1 MASSG
6 IPSYLRSTSSSSSK
20 VKKDPKAEKKKTV
33 DFPVRRAGAKK
44 EEFRVRPPPA
54 PLSIAIPST
63 PTQVASALASQKV
76 TKRAVPSPK
85 KPLKRASTTIV
96 DERKAMRSPPTTMA
110 NVPSYMRQTV
120 SRGYKEG
127 TLQHPAEPS
136 SVSPP
141 KKVPTPRQAHKV
153 PTSFKPTTTTNA
165 VVKRTPRAAETP
177 RDPMLRAPPTKE
189 PDAVVDNN
197 PECKTPPP
205 PGDEPDAHHRA
216 LVAPHVVPVASP
228 RTLPHHSHDSMS
240 VDEALD
246 LAVAMRTIASLQD
259 AAAMTADEL
268 ARLEAE
274 RHDALMDRDV
284 LQTNLDKMS
293 AALTTAKQKC
303 EAHAD
308 AALTF
313 QRQRDGLETELLE
326 HKMALTEIK
335 KQVVASTE
343 AKHASMASAE
353 QRVVDLT
360 AHVATLELEKQGR
373 DKELE
378 HLNRICGALQL
389 QVNAFEAA
397 QAEWSHKT
405 SRMAEMTE
413 TLATLQLRAEVS
425 EDVQRQMASA
435 ASDRAALVAEYDA
448 KLAHEHDKITRL
460 EAQIIEHATLV
471 QAMPAMPA
479 DDATVR
485 ELRQQLEHAVHALE
499 DHDVMREATLQH
511 TCLTH
516 EMEIARLHGEIESY
530 VEQLRDIEAMLTRV
544 QDEKEDLSRD
554 TATTDARVASL
565 QSQLDEIIVEK
576 DHVAGLHAQLTA
588 SIAQRD
594 ERIRALEADANR
606 MQRDVDAADADWT
619 ARLEATTTDA
629 DRRNEAIEAAYEVQV
644 RELTDELATAVSTA
658 EHAVATRKQAESDVV
673 ALRTE
678 LAEKAASLQ
687 SLSSGHGSREADWLA
702 ELEERD
708 VANAALTRRIEELEA
723 AIAGA
728 NAARDELE
736 KQAATHAAI
745 TESYVAQVAEIEAAK
760 CALQDD
766 YETLQARTQSLDASF
781 ATAEAE
787 AKRHISQIDAL
798 TSELRQNAL
807 AHEAEVADLEA
818 SVAALHAQL
827 QGHAETAHVLQAKH
841 SSYEADAASHAAVV
855 ESFTVQIEALQTQ
868 LAARDATEA
877 ELLAAHQETKDALDE
892 ARYQVDELEARAHDA
907 ETEVDSA
914 HVARI
919 DALEA
924 TIRELETRL
933 EANAPEK
940 IAEARAAVD
949 AMRREQNEATAAHD
963 AQLHVLQESQREL
976 KALEAAKT
984 RQLTTLEASHE
995 QLGAELQ
1002 AAKKTITALQAQLS
1016 TTTQPTA
1023 VAVAAVPRPVIGKG
1037 VVVVHFGSLELH
1049 AGLLHADTASYVPT
1063 LKLPTLVAVP
1073 QGGAAELHR
1082 VLQGSSYIGTGSVRI
1097 GYENGYFL
1105 GRDAVT
1111 FLYEHPDPAL
1121 RCILK
1126 QERVFQN
1133 GHVTSTEYL
1142 EGLLHQ
1148 VFTGLG
1154 IDDAISSYNVI
1165 VTHKPQLAKA
1175 SREALADVLFEKC
1188 AVKGALLATD
1198 ALMSLRARGKSTGLV
1213 LDVGADATYI
1223 VPIYEDMILDHAV
1236 VTMPMG
1242 GEALVAFMVSMLL
1255 SQESDEY
1262 HKIPLRLQ
1270 QKIARAILETKGMVA
1285 KDFDA
1290 MAEKHG
1296 RFERAHVQVLP
1307 TESQPVWQKAVPHK
1321 TTAAHPLH
1329 EVYAY
1334 RLPSGSTLEMHCDV
1348 ERFIAPELLWQP
1360 KLNPDNAC
1368 EMALHDA
1375 LARAFAESDS
1385 QLHHELLANVVCTGG
1400 ACQLPGFKARVH
1412 QEIQKLCPFESLIVV
1427 DVVGKDECATFA
1439 GTCMYASSL
1448 KDRSWITSDEF
1459 DVDGAAVLH
1468 AKCF

>member
-85 KPLKRASTTIV
+85 KPLKRASSTIA
-96 DERKAMRSPPTTMA
+96 DERKMRSPPTTMA

-127 TLQHPAEPS
+127 TLLHPAEPS

-141 KKVPTPRQAHKV
+141 KKAPTPRQAPKI
-153 PTSFKPTTTTNA
+153 PTAFKLATTTTT
-165 VVKRTPRAAETP
+165 VVKRTPRAAETS

-189 PDAVVDNN
+189 PDVLIDPVGNNN

-205 PGDEPDAHHRA
+205 PVDEHDAFHRT
-216 LVAPHVVPVASP
+216 LVVPRAAPAASP
-228 RTLPHHSHDSMS
+228 DHLHDPMS

-259 AAAMTADEL
+259 AAAATAEDL

-284 LQTNLDKMS
+284 LQTNMDKI
-293 AALTTAKQKC
+293 
-303 EAHAD
+303 
-308 AALTF
+308 
-313 QRQRDGLETELLE
+313 LETELLE

-343 AKHASMASAE
+343 AKHESMAATE

-360 AHVATLELEKQGR
+360 AHVATLELEKRGR
-373 DKELE
+373 DKDLE

-405 SRMAEMTE
+405 SRMAEMEE

-425 EDVQRQMASA
+425 EDVQRQMAAA

-448 KLAHEHDKITRL
+448 KLAHEHEKIARL
-460 EAQIIEHATLV
+460 EAQIIEHAALV

-485 ELRQQLEHAVHALE
+485 QLRQQLEHAVHALE
-499 DHDVMREATLQH
+499 DRDVATH
-511 TCLTH
+511 SCLTH
-516 EMEIARLHGEIESY
+516 DMEIARLHGEIESY

-544 QDEKEDLSRD
+544 RDEKAELSRD
-554 TATTDARVASL
+554 TATTDARVALL
-565 QSQLDEIIVEK
+565 QSQLDEIQVEK
-576 DHVAGLHAQLTA
+576 DHGARLHAQLTA
-588 SIAQRD
+588 TIAQRD
-594 ERIRALEADANR
+594 ERIRALESDATRLQRDADAE
-606 MQRDVDAADADWT
+606 WT
-619 ARLEATTTDA
+619 ARLEATTKDA
-629 DRRNEAIEAAYEVQV
+629 DRRNEAVEAAYEVQV
-644 RELTDELATAVSTA
+644 RELTDELAVAVSTA
-658 EHAVATRKQAESDVV
+658 EHAVAARKQAESDLI
-673 ALRTE
+673 ALQTE
-678 LAEKAASLQ
+678 LVEKAASLQ
-687 SLSSGHGSREADWLA
+687 SLSSDHGSQEADWLA

-708 VANAALTRRIEELEA
+708 AANAALTRRIEELEA
-723 AIAGA
+723 AIAA
-728 NAARDELE
+728 TNTARDELA
-736 KQAATHAAI
+736 KQAATHAAV
-745 TESYVAQVAEIEAAK
+745 TESYVAQIAEIEAQK
-760 CALQDD
+760 RALQVD
-766 YETLQARTQSLDASF
+766 YETEQARTQSLDASC
-781 ATAEAE
+781 AAAEAE
-787 AKRHISQIDAL
+787 ATRHLSQIDVL
-798 TSELRQNAL
+798 TSDIRQNAL
-807 AHEAEVADLEA
+807 AHEAEVADLKA
-818 SVAALHAQL
+818 SMAALQAQL
-827 QGHAETAHVLQAKH
+827 QGHVEAAHALQATH
-841 SSYEADAASHAAVV
+841 SNYEADAASHAAVV

-868 LAARDATEA
+868 LAARDANEA

-907 ETEVDSA
+907 ETEVESA
-914 HVARI
+914 HVARTE
-919 DALEA
+919 ALEA

-940 IAEARAAVD
+940 IVD
-949 AMRREQNEATAAHD
+949 AMRRQQDETTAAHD
-963 AQLHVLQESQREL
+963 LQLQVLQESQREL

-995 QLGAELQ
+995 QLGAELL
-1002 AAKKTITALQAQLS
+1002 AAKKTIAALEAQLS
-1016 TTTQPTA
+1016 TKTQPSA
-1023 VAVAAVPRPVIGKG
+1023 VVVPAVPRPIIGKG
-1037 VVVVHFGSLELH
+1037 VVVVHFGSFELH

-1082 VLQGSSYIGTGSVRI
+1082 VLQGSSYIGAGSVRI

-1154 IDDAISSYNVI
+1154 IDDVISSYNVI

-1175 SREALADVLFEKC
+1175 SRESLADVLFEKC

-1236 VTMPMG
+1236 VVTSMG
-1242 GEALVAFMVSMLL
+1242 GDALVNFMVSMLL

-1270 QKIARAILETKGMVA
+1270 QKIARAMLETKGMVA
-1285 KDFDA
+1285 KDFEA

-1321 TTAAHPLH
+1321 NTAAHPLH
-1329 EVYAY
+1329 AVYAY
-1334 RLPSGSTLEMHCDV
+1334 RLPSGSTLELQCDV

-1360 KLNPDNAC
+1360 KLNPDNAG

-1375 LARAFAESDS
+1375 LAKAFAECDS

-1412 QEIQKLCPFESLIVV
+1412 QEIQKICPFESLIAV
-1427 DVVGKDECATFA
+1427 DVVGKDDCATFA

-1448 KDRSWITSDEF
+1448 KDRSWITCDEF
-1459 DVDGAAVLH
+1459 DVNGAAVLH